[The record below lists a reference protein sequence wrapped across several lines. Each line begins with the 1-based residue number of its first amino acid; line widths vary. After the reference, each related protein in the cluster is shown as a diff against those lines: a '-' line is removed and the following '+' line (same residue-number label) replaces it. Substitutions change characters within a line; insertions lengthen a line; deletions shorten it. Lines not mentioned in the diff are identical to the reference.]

1 MFWWLK
7 RVRFLKKL
15 EGQRGLQEGG
25 GGRTVSFQMF
35 CFDTK
40 WPKITIIFVFNAMQL
55 HVLKQKSVAKG
66 VLCF

>member
-1 MFWWLK
+1 MFWWLAGPISQEVGRTK
-7 RVRFLKKL
+7 RFAGR
-15 EGQRGLQEGG
+15 
-25 GGRTVSFQMF
+25 RTVSFQMF